1 MRFAIMFVCG
11 LKMVMN
17 NGIFQEM
24 PEIRKVEKV
33 KRYESKNYQGR
44 ELLDRPS
51 LWKVEYAW
59 YL

>member
-1 MRFAIMFVCG
+1 MTSDG
-11 LKMVMN
+11 L
-17 NGIFQEM
+17 FQEM